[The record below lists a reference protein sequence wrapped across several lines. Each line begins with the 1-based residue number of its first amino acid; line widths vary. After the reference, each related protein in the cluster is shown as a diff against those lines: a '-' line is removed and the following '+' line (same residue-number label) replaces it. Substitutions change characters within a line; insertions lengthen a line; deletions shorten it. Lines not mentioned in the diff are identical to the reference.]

1 MNKLLDNAPAII
13 REAAQSALGILAL
26 VVLLLSVLALAFFTS
41 ASEGVRVA
49 IFVFIFL
56 GAGLFVVSVLRL
68 ASRDRTL
75 VSKSTPTMEASPAEL
90 ERVDQVAALCYRPE
104 GNSIEILL
112 VKTGGGR
119 WTFPKGNLIQREQP
133 WRTAERKA
141 FEEAGVL
148 GEVHHEPLAT
158 YQHLKRA
165 RGELRVAV
173 YPLLVKST
181 QPPQEKGR
189 QPGWFSPRE
198 AESALADKRT
208 FKYADELRRLARL
221 AAEELSPPSQ
231 VR

>member
-1 MNKLLDNAPAII
+1 MNNLFDKAPEII

-26 VVLLLSVLALAFFTS
+26 VVLLVSILALAFFAS

-56 GAGLFVVSVLRL
+56 GAGLFVVSILRL
-68 ASRDRTL
+68 AAQDRNRPDATAL
-75 VSKSTPTMEASPAEL
+75 SSVAPSAEL
-90 ERVDQVAALCYRPE
+90 EAVDQVAALCYRVKE
-104 GNSIEILL
+104 DSIELLL
-112 VKTGGGR
+112 VKTGGER
-119 WTFPKGNLIQREQP
+119 WTFPKGSLVSREAP

-141 FEEAGVL
+141 FEEAGVM
-148 GEVHHEPLAT
+148 GEMRQEPLAT
-158 YQHLKRA
+158 YLHLKRA

-181 QPPQEKGR
+181 QKPQEKGR
-189 QPGWFSPRE
+189 KPTWFSPQE

-221 AAEELSPPSQ
+221 AAEELSPLSA
-231 VR
+231 